1 MSRTGDLIQ
10 ALAFAAA
17 KHRDQRRKDVCAS
30 PYINH
35 PIQLVDVL
43 CNEAGVEDI
52 NVLRGAILHDTV
64 EDTETTA
71 DELTQHFGQQICEIV
86 LEVSDDANLCKADRK
101 QEQINH
107 AATLSDEAKLV
118 KLADKICNLRD
129 VADNP
134 PAGWGIERRQEYFD
148 WALAVIDGL
157 RGIHPVLES
166 IFDQAYARRPGQEEP
181 GQPE

>member
-10 ALAFAAA
+10 TLAFAAA

-71 DELTQHFGQQICEIV
+71 DELTQHFGQQICKIV

>member
-166 IFDQAYARRPGQEEP
+166 IFDQAYSRRPQ
-181 GQPE
+181 

>member
-52 NVLRGAILHDTV
+52 NVLRGAILHDTI